1 MSAFFTDF
9 SGLARILLIS
19 IAGTKLASK
28 TTISR
33 TNGDDDRSTGALL
46 AGFHLKDNRMHA
58 STRSFSLKSLVVGIV
73 AVGLVSIALVT
84 YSQWLVTRDFARN
97 TTMMRLIQAVQQEIA
112 TAHLWFEEALGGD
125 TFIRLDD
132 DVRARIGYALD
143 LVSAA
148 IEGGDSP
155 FGRVESLAES
165 RDSLLRLRAA
175 ILKFDHLAAER
186 WATRDTTGVIG
197 GDQDQEF
204 DALFGTI
211 LEESRRIASQI
222 DDVIAAH
229 RQQIFLLNGLII
241 AILMAAFSLIAVLV
255 VRNRRELDER
265 ADMLER
271 MVEVRTHELATREA
285 EAQQRSVELAVAR
298 DHAHAASQ
306 AKSQFLANMSHEIR
320 TPMNGV
326 IGMASLLLRT
336 ELTSEQKEYAEI
348 MHSSGMSL
356 LKIINSV
363 LDFSKIEAG
372 KLVLESVGFS
382 VHEKLTDVVQLF
394 SAEARRKNLTLSYA
408 VADDVPDV
416 VRGDPVR
423 LGQILANLISNA
435 IKFSHDGDISIVCEC
450 VDCAEIE
457 RGYVRLRFS
466 VKDCGIGIDP
476 EDQRKLF
483 QEFSQVDESD
493 TRKYGGTGLGLV
505 ISKELATLMGGT
517 IGVDSETGK
526 GSRFWFTIAVARG
539 DERTDVASSL
549 QPTGM
554 RVSRDDGDADELE
567 PTGRKV
573 LVVDDNDVNLLVAQ
587 RMLEQLGYRVDTA
600 ASGEE
605 ALQASAGNDYA
616 AILIDSQMPGM
627 SGNEATRLIRERES
641 DLQHTPIIALTANA
655 MTEDREKAFEAGVDD
670 YLSKPVFVGELEASL
685 RRVLSGSMAVANL
698 PAATLQDR
706 ALQSGLPD
714 EVLDYSI
721 ADELSRIRGS
731 GGADLFS
738 ELADQFL
745 QQMPVWLRELEA
757 SARDND
763 TRSVRRQAHRL
774 LGLCRQIGAERMAAL
789 CARLERMRDEAEES
803 ELVEEVSRLHTE
815 FEAAYRALDDRH
827 LTS

>member
-1 MSAFFTDF
+1 M
-9 SGLARILLIS
+9 
-19 IAGTKLASK
+19 
-28 TTISR
+28 
-33 TNGDDDRSTGALL
+33 
-46 AGFHLKDNRMHA
+46 
-58 STRSFSLKSLVVGIV
+58 
-73 AVGLVSIALVT
+73 

-97 TTMMRLIQAVQQEIA
+97 TALMRLMQSVQQEIA

-125 TFIRLDD
+125 SYIRLDS

-143 LVSAA
+143 LVSTA

-155 FGRVESLAES
+155 FGTIEALPES
-165 RDSLLRLRAA
+165 RDGLLQLRTT
-175 ILKFDHLAAER
+175 IMKFDHLASER

-197 GDQDQEF
+197 GDQDQAF
-204 DALFGTI
+204 DALFGAI
-211 LEESRRIASQI
+211 LDQSRGIASQI
-222 DDVIAAH
+222 DDVITAH
-229 RQQIFLLNGLII
+229 SKQIFLLNALTVIILTTAFALII
-241 AILMAAFSLIAVLV
+241 ALV
-255 VRNRRELDER
+255 IRNRRELDQR
-265 ADMLER
+265 AGMLTR
-271 MVEVRTHELATREA
+271 MVEERTRELATREA
-285 EAQQRSVELAVAR
+285 EAQQRSVELAIAR
-298 DHAHAASQ
+298 DHANAASQ

-336 ELTSEQKEYAEI
+336 ELTAEQKEYAEI

-372 KLVLESVGFS
+372 KLVLESVGFT
-382 VHEKLTDVVQLF
+382 VHEKLTDVAQLF
-394 SAEARRKNLTLSYA
+394 SAEAKRKNLTISYA

-423 LGQILANLISNA
+423 LGQILANLLSNA
-435 IKFSHDGDISIVCEC
+435 IKFSQDGDISIACEC
-450 VDCAEIE
+450 IDCDDVEQDF
-457 RGYVRLRFS
+457 VRLKFQ
-466 VKDCGIGIDP
+466 VKDCGIGIDA

-483 QEFSQVDESD
+483 QEFSQVDDSD

-517 IGVDSETGK
+517 IGVDSEPGE

-539 DERTDVASSL
+539 DEQTDLAPPL
-549 QPTGM
+549 HTAGQPPL
-554 RVSRDDGDADELE
+554 RDRGDVQPLELA
-567 PTGRKV
+567 GRRI
-573 LVVDDNDVNLLVAQ
+573 LVVDDNEVNLLVAQ

-600 ASGEE
+600 VSGEQAIE
-605 ALQASAGNDYA
+605 ASAGGDYV

-627 SGNEATRLIRERES
+627 SGNETTRLIRDREG

-655 MTEDREKAFEAGVDD
+655 MTEDREKAFAAGVDD

-698 PAATLQDR
+698 AAATLQDR
-706 ALQSGLPD
+706 ALQSGMPD
-714 EVLDYSI
+714 EVLDRSI

-731 GGADLFS
+731 GDADLFS

-757 SARDND
+757 AARDND

-774 LGLCRQIGAERMAAL
+774 LGLCRQIGAERMAVL
-789 CARLERMRDEAEES
+789 CARLERMRDESEES
-803 ELVEEVSRLHTE
+803 ELLQEVSRLHTE

-827 LTS
+827 LTG

>member
-1 MSAFFTDF
+1 MHVSA
-9 SGLARILLIS
+9 
-19 IAGTKLASK
+19 
-28 TTISR
+28 
-33 TNGDDDRSTGALL
+33 
-46 AGFHLKDNRMHA
+46 
-58 STRSFSLKSLVVGIV
+58 RSFSLKPLVVGIV
-73 AVGLVSIALVT
+73 AVGAISVGLVM

-97 TTMMRLIQAVQQEIA
+97 TALMRLMQSVQQEIA

-125 TFIRLDD
+125 SYIRLDS

-143 LVSAA
+143 LVSTA

-155 FGRVESLAES
+155 FGTIEALPES
-165 RDSLLRLRAA
+165 RDGLLQLRTT
-175 ILKFDHLAAER
+175 IMKFDHLASER

-197 GDQDQEF
+197 GDQDQAF
-204 DALFGTI
+204 DALFGAI
-211 LEESRRIASQI
+211 LDQSRGIASQI
-222 DDVIAAH
+222 DDVITAH
-229 RQQIFLLNGLII
+229 SKQIFLLNALTVIILTTAFALII
-241 AILMAAFSLIAVLV
+241 ALV
-255 VRNRRELDER
+255 IRNRRELDQR
-265 ADMLER
+265 AGMLTR
-271 MVEVRTHELATREA
+271 MVEERTRELATREA
-285 EAQQRSVELAVAR
+285 EAQQRSVELAIAR
-298 DHAHAASQ
+298 DHANAASQ

-336 ELTSEQKEYAEI
+336 ELTAEQKEYAEI

-372 KLVLESVGFS
+372 KLVLESVGFT
-382 VHEKLTDVVQLF
+382 VHEKLTDVAQLF
-394 SAEARRKNLTLSYA
+394 SAEAKRKNLTISYA

-423 LGQILANLISNA
+423 LGQILANLLSNA
-435 IKFSHDGDISIVCEC
+435 IKFSQDGDISIACEC
-450 VDCAEIE
+450 IDCDDVEQDF
-457 RGYVRLRFS
+457 VRLKFQ
-466 VKDCGIGIDP
+466 VKDCGIGIDA

-483 QEFSQVDESD
+483 QEFSQVDDSD

-517 IGVDSETGK
+517 IGVDSEPGE

-539 DERTDVASSL
+539 DEQTDLAPPL
-549 QPTGM
+549 HTAGQPPL
-554 RVSRDDGDADELE
+554 RDRGDVQPLELA
-567 PTGRKV
+567 GRRI
-573 LVVDDNDVNLLVAQ
+573 LVVDDNEVNLLVAQ

-600 ASGEE
+600 VSGEQAIE
-605 ALQASAGNDYA
+605 ASAGGDYV

-627 SGNEATRLIRERES
+627 SGNETTRLIRDREG

-655 MTEDREKAFEAGVDD
+655 MTEDREKAFAAGVDD

-698 PAATLQDR
+698 AAATLQDR
-706 ALQSGLPD
+706 ALQSGMPD
-714 EVLDYSI
+714 EVLDRSI

-731 GGADLFS
+731 GDADLFS

-757 SARDND
+757 AARDND

-774 LGLCRQIGAERMAAL
+774 LGLCRQIGAERMAVL
-789 CARLERMRDEAEES
+789 CARLERMRDESEES
-803 ELVEEVSRLHTE
+803 ELLQEVSRLHTE

-827 LTS
+827 LTG